1 MFQTWVVYLYR
12 TGKYQRTVWRPSQGQ
27 KGVDERALM
36 ASPQPSPPRDVL
48 KVGRADTRGLPG
60 HLPVLLPTTMACSYP
75 RWLRPWRHAKQEHF
89 AQRPDVIGQPRG
101 HRWGPRLPQLGRA
114 RPIGGLGL
122 REGLAQSAMGQD
134 EIVILLAQHQLLP

>member
-1 MFQTWVVYLYR
+1 MRGLSWHHRNPL
-12 TGKYQRTVWRPSQGQ
+12 
-27 KGVDERALM
+27 
-36 ASPQPSPPRDVL
+36 PPRDVL

-122 REGLAQSAMGQD
+122 REGLAQTAMGQD
-134 EIVILLAQHQLLP
+134 EIVIHLEEHQLLTQSVFALTRRGAAAPHRRYPLPQT